1 MKKVAVILVDW
12 NGIEVTRECLRSL
25 SFIDASS
32 DYTVQVMVVDNGSE
46 TPIQPLLV
54 VDYPNLIYF
63 RSEKN
68 LGFAGGNNIAI
79 KYAVEHDFDY
89 TVLLNNDT
97 TVRQDFITCLFDAM
111 ESNSSIGITQPRIF
125 FQHSIRKIWNA
136 GNLYFKWFGIT
147 KTIGYGRKTLS
158 DYKATRKMSWATG
171 CCMMIRNSL
180 FKEEDLG
187 LLNEQYET
195 YYEDVEFSFRVRK
208 LGFLIYFIPN
218 AIVYHIAG
226 YTVNAKTKTSEG
238 LTHPFIVYLHSRNR
252 IFLLRQFTPWYCV
265 PTVVVYQIAYYF
277 LLICR
282 FALMGRTTKLKNV
295 FKAIKDGIA
304 MPYKIN

>member
-1 MKKVAVILVDW
+1 MKRIAVILVDW

-25 SFIDASS
+25 SLIDSS
-32 DYTVQVMVVDNGSE
+32 NKYSVKVILVDNGSDI
-46 TPIQPLLV
+46 PIKPLLINDFPEV
-54 VDYPNLIYF
+54 VYF
-63 RSEKN
+63 RSELN

-79 KYAVEHDFDY
+79 KYALENDFDY

-111 ESNSSIGITQPRIF
+111 DSNLSIGITQPKIF
-125 FQHSIRKIWNA
+125 FQHNIRKIWNA

-158 DYKATRKMSWATG
+158 DYEATIEMQWATG
-171 CCMMIRNSL
+171 CCMMIRNTL
-180 FKEEDLG
+180 FKNHGLA

-195 YYEDVEFSFRVRK
+195 YYEDVEFSFRVKK
-208 LGFLIYFIPN
+208 LDYLIYFIPN

-226 YTVNAKTKTSEG
+226 YSVNAKTKSSEG
-238 LTHPFIVYLHSRNR
+238 LTHPFIVYMHSRNR
-252 IFLLRQFTPWYCV
+252 IFLLRQFTPWYCI
-265 PTVVVYQIAYYF
+265 PTVVVYQFAYYF

-282 FALMGRTTKLKNV
+282 FALMGRTKKLKYV
-295 FKAIKDGIA
+295 FKAIKDGIVK
-304 MPYKIN
+304 PYSIN